1 MVLLRLGYRSGMPAG
16 DWAVRAGEAV
26 GRIRG
31 LMEPACE
38 REHMDVVDV
47 SSSGVGL
54 RDVRFESASLAAR
67 LEGCTACTV
76 FLATLGPRVDEA
88 IDSLART
95 PSMQALLDAAAS
107 EAAEACARW
116 IQRREAELALPAGA
130 RTVHRFSPG
139 YGDFSLD
146 YQRWFTGRFPSLGV
160 RVEASG
166 MMVPRKTVSGVIGWR
181 LC

>member
-1 MVLLRLGYRSGMPAG
+1 MPGG
-16 DWAVRAGEAV
+16 DWVGRIGEAV
-26 GRIRG
+26 AALSR
-31 LMEPACE
+31 LMEPMCACE
-38 REHMDVVDV
+38 RMDVVDV
-47 SSSGVGL
+47 STSGVGL
-54 RDVRFESASLAAR
+54 RDVRFESAGLAAR

-76 FLATLGPRVDEA
+76 FLATLGPRVDAE
-88 IDSLART
+88 IDGLAGT
-95 PSMQALLDAAAS
+95 PSMQAVLDAAAS

-116 IQRREAELALPAGA
+116 IQRREAERALSAGA

-146 YQRWFTGRFPSLGV
+146 YQRWFTGRFHSLGV

-181 LC
+181 L